1 MNEKN
6 IYIIRCGET
15 ALKGQNK
22 PYFERMLAD
31 RIKKI
36 LKKFPGIEVK
46 RHEGLI
52 FVRAE
57 KATDEK
63 EILKETGK
71 VFGIASISPA
81 VEVESDMEKI
91 GTAAVSYMNDLI
103 KKNGIRTFK
112 VEAKR
117 ADKSFPVKSPD
128 IAKKIGA
135 AVLKGCGVLGVDVH
149 DPDVHL
155 FVDLRHDKTYIYQ
168 QKIKGFGGLPWAP
181 TEGE

>member
-57 KATDEK
+57 KATA
-63 EILKETGK
+63 I
-71 VFGIASISPA
+71 IS
-81 VEVESDMEKI
+81 
-91 GTAAVSYMNDLI
+91 
-103 KKNGIRTFK
+103 RH
-112 VEAKR
+112 
-117 ADKSFPVKSPD
+117 KSR
-128 IAKKIGA
+128 
-135 AVLKGCGVLGVDVH
+135 CG
-149 DPDVHL
+149 
-155 FVDLRHDKTYIYQ
+155 
-168 QKIKGFGGLPWAP
+168 
-181 TEGE
+181 